1 MRGDPAKIAEMR
13 ATPWLSLND
22 EDKAAASCLG
32 FIQSSWEATDAQ
44 TRPGTKTWSVLN
56 EEERKAAARLG
67 FGETE
72 WDDLC
77 PTTGGTRLVRS
88 PIHIRHTQSHGLCSI
103 CWSDPCFWHA

>member
-44 TRPGTKTWSVLN
+44 TRPSTKTWGVLS

-72 WDDLC
+72 WDDLR

-88 PIHIRHTQSHGLCSI
+88 PTHIRHTLNRMECARCLRTH
-103 CWSDPCFWHA
+103 D